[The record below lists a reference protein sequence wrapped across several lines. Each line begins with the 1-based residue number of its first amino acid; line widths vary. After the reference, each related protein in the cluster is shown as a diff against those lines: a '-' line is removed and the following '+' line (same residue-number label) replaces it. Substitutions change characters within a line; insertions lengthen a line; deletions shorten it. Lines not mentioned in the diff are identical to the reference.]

1 MIVRVD
7 IENLV
12 IVERAEFAPGS
23 GLTAITGETGAGKT
37 LLATAISLLFG
48 GDADAGQVGPAA
60 DQAWIEGEFEA
71 DDAFWS
77 HPDIATLA
85 ELRPEADAPLVLARR
100 VERSGRSRAMAWG
113 RTVTKGDLA
122 AAGRLLVA
130 TAGQHVQVRLRSP
143 EHQRLTLDGAGGA
156 EHGELVREMQA
167 AWSELAAARAE
178 HARVEALVAA
188 SANQADRLRDDLER
202 IELVQPSVDDV
213 TELRGAR
220 DRARHHA
227 ALVEALHTAGA
238 ALSGGDDG
246 AATDLVGRAYAELH
260 RAAEL
265 DPALEELA
273 GQLLAVQEQLAD
285 VASELGS
292 RLGELA
298 EGPASLDEI
307 EDRLSAYA
315 ELERHFGGTI
325 ESVLAAWDDLRVQ
338 VASIEDADGALAE
351 TGRAVEVALGAATA
365 VAQRL
370 TDARCVLADQLSAD
384 VHDSLVELG
393 MAGSVFRVHVGEA
406 ALGAHGVDRVEFL
419 LAPSEGIEP
428 RPVAQVA
435 SGGELSR
442 IALALLVATSASP
455 TSQGRGAGTIL
466 FDEIDAG
473 IGGHTAHAVAT
484 LLRRLADQRQVLC
497 ITHLPQVAA
506 RADAHVV
513 IEKHRSGTDVRTT
526 LRALPDEAAVVDELV
541 RMLGADAGDDA
552 ARDVVRQLRGPRFD
566 LAGGARSVPQQLDA
580 PVN

>member
-1 MIVRVD
+1 VIVRVD

-12 IVERAEFAPGS
+12 IVERAEFAPGT

-156 EHGELVREMQA
+156 AHGELVRAMQA
-167 AWSELAAARAE
+167 AWSELSAARTE
-178 HARVEALVAA
+178 HARVEALVAESA
-188 SANQADRLRDDLER
+188 SQADRLRDDLER

-238 ALSGGDDG
+238 SLSGGDDG

-285 VASELGS
+285 VASDLSS

-325 ESVLAAWDDLRVQ
+325 ESVLAAWHDLRVQ

-351 TGRAVEVALGAATA
+351 TGQAVEVALGVATA
-365 VAQRL
+365 AAQRL

-393 MAGSVFRVHVGEA
+393 MAGSVFRVDVGEA
-406 ALGAHGVDRVEFL
+406 ALGGHGVDRVEFL
-419 LAPSEGIEP
+419 LAPSDGIEP

-442 IALALLVATSASP
+442 IALALLVATSAS
-455 TSQGRGAGTIL
+455 SEGRGAGTIL

-497 ITHLPQVAA
+497 ITHLPQVAG

-513 IEKHRSGTDVRTT
+513 IEKHRSGSDVRTT
-526 LRALPDEAAVVDELV
+526 LRALPDETAVVDELV
-541 RMLGADAGDDA
+541 RMLGADADDDA

-566 LAGGARSVPQQLDA
+566 LAGGAASVQQRLDVTV
-580 PVN
+580 P